1 VSTHKRPFPTGG
13 FCFLC
18 ETDEVELTHY
28 SSVQMRNVCQ
38 PCAEALAW
46 AELTFRLEGI
56 RRPSQL
62 DKKEFWDSGVWD
74 SDPEAAS
81 GN

>member
-1 VSTHKRPFPTGG
+1 MGLSASTHKRPFPTEG

-18 ETDEVELTHY
+18 ESDPIALTHH
-28 SSVQMRNVCQ
+28 SSIQMRNVCR

-56 RRPSQL
+56 RRPSEL
-62 DKKEFWDSGVWD
+62 DKKEFWDLEQGQD
-74 SDPEAAS
+74 A
-81 GN
+81 

>member
-1 VSTHKRPFPTGG
+1 MGLSATTHERPFPMEG

-18 ETDEVELTHY
+18 ESERIALTHH
-28 SSVQMRNVCQ
+28 SSIQMRNVCQ

-56 RRPSQL
+56 RRPSEL
-62 DKKEFWDSGVWD
+62 DNKEPWDLERG
-74 SDPEAAS
+74 
-81 GN
+81 

>member
-1 VSTHKRPFPTGG
+1 MGLSASTHKRPFPTGG

-18 ETDEVELTHY
+18 ESDEIELSYY

-56 RRPSQL
+56 RRPSEL
-62 DKKEFWDSGVWD
+62 DKKEFWDSDTG
-74 SDPEAAS
+74 AAS
-81 GN
+81 GS